1 MANLLDIA
9 SSGIQAYRKALSV
22 TGQNIANI
30 DTEGYRRRE
39 VSLREVSAGQNE
51 ITTISD
57 QTGLGVQVKDIARAF
72 DTFLAARS
80 RSASS
85 DFAEADASRTSLE
98 ALEATVL
105 PDDYDLSFFLREFF
119 DGLSA
124 IAQSPA
130 DLSGRAVAISQG
142 EALAGAFART
152 SSALSDLKE
161 QVFRQAELAVGE
173 VNALLVGLQN
183 TQRQV
188 VATAAGSGANAI
200 LDSRDKALADL
211 SEYVGVTVEDMPG
224 GAARIRLGASGT
236 GPVLGT
242 ATEVGALAV
251 TQADGRVIVLA
262 GQNQRLSETQEATS
276 GRLAG
281 LVSAYDTIS
290 LTLDRLDA
298 LAAQL
303 VRDFNRV
310 HAQGLSLDGK
320 PGGMMFSADSWSI
333 ARPPTN
339 LGDFSTSLSAEAM
352 IPTAA
357 EPMTFFFDAARGQWT
372 GTRADGSV
380 VDSQKSR
387 ITLDGV
393 TVNITGRPANGDSFT
408 LSPSIGQ
415 AAHMRFLLTR
425 PEELAAA
432 AMVMATADAANQGRA
447 TVGILGSNPIPA
459 TDLPVLT
466 EVTGNNLSALAGVR
480 LRENGVVGII
490 PAGTQTAD
498 LVSLARQEQI
508 SFVLNSA
515 QAGAAAN
522 LTLTLADGP
531 FAGAHTFAWPDNAPL
546 AGDAGSLEA
555 IAHALN
561 TGALKTTGGRSLAD
575 LGLYAAGAGTG
586 LTIAAETTALS
597 GGTLGGTAGNVTP
610 RISSA
615 SDIQIFTRE
624 GVQIAGTPLSQA
636 DVIRYLTGA
645 NGFLPDAE
653 YRADGL
659 NSGYRGM
666 TVSRVSPTGAASLTL
681 SGAGFAPFQEAG
693 ATLPL
698 RSSEARSLTLALGG
712 ETSTITV
719 PQGAMAG
726 YIASLV
732 QAQSA
737 DTGILASASTR
748 VALSD
753 FADGTVSF
761 QMSGANATPIT
772 IRSAVSNGSLR
783 DLAAAINAQ
792 SGNTGFSAHL
802 SSDAKRLILVNSGG
816 DDLAL
821 TEVTSPGGA
830 FTIGAVD
837 ESGAPYPGSQ
847 TLGGASGRTAAR
859 IGGMVALTSA
869 SAFSASFDGQAA
881 VQSRTDAFQ
890 QGLMRR
896 TQDPAGSWQ
905 EVGFNLTEGLDG
917 NEAGADGL
925 SAALGATELSLDLNG
940 ISARIKSATL
950 PDVGTA
956 TVAKAMA
963 AALRSQGS
971 LPGMTGV
978 AVDRPANGTTIS
990 LQLGRETYRL
1000 EMAGG
1005 EVKVSGPEAGRLTAF
1020 FDSSN
1025 RLQIAATGGSL
1036 AGAALTLSADTPAG
1050 AAAAFGLTAASVR
1063 QISGQSFPRPAQDT
1077 LYSLDVAYGDAVSRA
1092 SIRYDHAA
1100 GSFTATG
1107 LPNGVSLGQIVDASG
1122 AIKLQLRAPGN
1133 DLTSLRFLG
1142 GADAT
1147 ALGLVTAGAEV
1158 TLTDSGL
1165 RFDAVSGDV
1174 INLSGSSRAQNG
1186 DRLRLSGVPDED
1198 LIVLVTGTGGRM
1210 VASALSAP
1218 APLSRPVAPNLSL
1231 RVMDATSGRI
1241 EIVDQDSGSTIATR
1255 YLRPDGLLSAAGYAF
1270 RLNGALVTGD
1280 RFNIAANL
1288 NGTGDSTNITAL
1300 MALEARNAETGEGGF
1315 RERFGAIV
1323 TEVGAKTRATKVS
1336 ANEALARRDAALQ
1349 QDAEFSGVNLDTE
1362 AAKLLEQQQAYQA
1375 LARVLRTSTE
1385 LLQSLLDA
1393 IS

>member
-39 VSLREVSAGQNE
+39 VTLREVSAGQND
-51 ITTISD
+51 ISTISD

-80 RSASS
+80 RAATS
-85 DFAEADASRTSLE
+85 DFAEAEASRTTLE
-98 ALEATVL
+98 ALESTVL
-105 PDDYDLSFFLREFF
+105 PDDYDLNFFLREFF

-152 SSALSDLKE
+152 SAALSDLKG
-161 QVFRQAELAVGE
+161 QVFAQAELTVGE
-173 VNALLVGLQN
+173 VNSLLVGLRN
-183 TQRQV
+183 TQQQV

-211 SEYVGVTVEDMPG
+211 AEYVGVTVENMPS

-236 GPVLGT
+236 GPVLGS
-242 ATEVGALAV
+242 ATEIGSIAV
-251 TQADGRVIVLA
+251 RQADGRLIVLA
-262 GQNQRLSETQEATS
+262 GQDKGLTETQEAAS

-281 LVSAYDTIS
+281 LISAYDTIS

-298 LAAQL
+298 LAAQI
-303 VRDFNRV
+303 VRDFNAV

-320 PGGMMFSADSWSI
+320 PGGMMFSADSWSV

-339 LGDFSTSLSAEAM
+339 LGDFSISLSAEAV
-352 IPTAA
+352 IPASA
-357 EPMTFFFDAARGQWT
+357 EPVTFFYDAARGQWT
-372 GTRADGSV
+372 GTRTDGSMIA
-380 VDSQKSR
+380 SEKSR
-387 ITLDGV
+387 ILLAGV
-393 TVNITGRPANGDSFT
+393 SVNITGRPANGDSFT
-408 LSPSIGQ
+408 LAPSIGQ

-432 AMVMATADAANQGRA
+432 AMVMATADAGNQGRA
-447 TVGILGSNPIPA
+447 TVGIMGSSPIP
-459 TDLPVLT
+459 TPDLPVLT

-480 LRENGVVGII
+480 LRENGAIGII
-490 PAGTQTAD
+490 PAGTQRAD
-498 LVSLARQEQI
+498 LVALTRQEQI

-515 QAGAAAN
+515 QTRVAAS
-522 LTLTLADGP
+522 LTLNIADGP
-531 FAGAHTFAWPDNAPL
+531 FAGPHSFAWPDNAPL
-546 AGDAGSLEA
+546 AGDSASMER
-555 IAHALN
+555 IAQALN
-561 TGALKTTGGRSLAD
+561 TGALKTTAGKSLGD
-575 LGLYAAGAGTG
+575 LGLFAAGSGTA
-586 LTIAAETTALS
+586 LTLAAATASLS
-597 GGTLGGTAGNVTP
+597 GGSLGGTAGSVSP
-610 RISSA
+610 RIASA

-624 GVQIAGTPLSQA
+624 GVQIAGSPLSQT

-653 YRADGL
+653 YRADYL
-659 NSGYRGM
+659 NTSYRGM
-666 TVSRVSPTGAASLTL
+666 TVTRVSPEGAASLTL
-681 SGAGFAPFQEAG
+681 SGAGFVPFQQAG
-693 ATLPL
+693 TTLPL
-698 RSSEARSLTLALGG
+698 RSSEARNLTLALGG
-712 ETSTITV
+712 ETSTISV

-726 YIASLV
+726 HIASLV

-748 VALSD
+748 VVLSD
-753 FADGTVSF
+753 FTDGPVSF
-761 QMSGANATPIT
+761 QLYGTNETPVT

-783 DLAAAINAQ
+783 DLAVALNAQ
-792 SGNTGFSAHL
+792 SGNTGFTAHL
-802 SSDAKRLILVNSGG
+802 SADAKRLILVNSKG

-821 TEVTSPGGA
+821 SNVISPG
-830 FTIGAVD
+830 FRIGAVD
-837 ESGAPYPGSQ
+837 EGGAPYPGAQ
-847 TLGGASGRTAAR
+847 TLGGANSNTAAR
-859 IGGMVALTSA
+859 IGGMVTLTSA
-869 SAFSASFDGQAA
+869 AAFTASFDGQAA
-881 VQSRTDAFQ
+881 TQSQSDAFV
-890 QGLMRR
+890 QGLMSRNR
-896 TQDPAGSWQ
+896 DPAGSWQ
-905 EVGFNLTEGLDG
+905 EVGFNLSEGLDG

-925 SAALGATELSLDLNG
+925 SAAFGTTEVSLDLNG
-940 ISARIKSATL
+940 FRASVKTAAL
-950 PDVGTA
+950 PDVATA

-963 AALRSQGS
+963 AALRGQGS
-971 LPGMTGV
+971 VPGMTGV
-978 AVDRPANGTTIS
+978 TVGSLPANGTSIS
-990 LQLGRETYRL
+990 VRLGRETYQL
-1000 EMAGG
+1000 EMVNG
-1005 EVKVSGPEAGRLTAF
+1005 EIRVSGPEDGRLTAF
-1020 FDSSN
+1020 FNASN
-1025 RLQIAATGGSL
+1025 QLEIAATGGSL
-1036 AGAALTLSADTPAG
+1036 AGAALSLSADTSAG
-1050 AAAAFGLTAASVR
+1050 AAAAFGMTAASTR
-1063 QISGQSFPRPAQDT
+1063 QITGQAFAPPLQDA
-1077 LYSLDVAYGDAVSRA
+1077 LFQIDLDYGGTVSRA
-1092 SIRYDHAA
+1092 TINYDH
-1100 GSFTATG
+1100 SLQEFTASG
-1107 LPNGVSLGQIVDASG
+1107 LPAGMTLGQLDADG
-1122 AIKLQLRAPGN
+1122 GKVKLQLLAPGN

-1142 GADAT
+1142 GTDAT

-1158 TLTDSGL
+1158 TLSERGL
-1165 RFDAVSGDV
+1165 RIDTVDGEVVA
-1174 INLSGSSRAQNG
+1174 LSGSSSAQNG
-1186 DRLRLSGVPDED
+1186 DRLRLSAVPDED
-1198 LIVLVTGTGGRM
+1198 LIVLVTGSGGRM
-1210 VASALSAP
+1210 IASALSAP
-1218 APLSRPVAPNLSL
+1218 ATLTKPVAPNLSL

-1255 YLRPDGLLSAAGYAF
+1255 YLRSDGLLQAAGYSF
-1270 RLNGALVTGD
+1270 KLNGALVDGD
-1280 RFNIAANL
+1280 RFNISANL
-1288 NGTGDSTNITAL
+1288 NGTGDATNITAL
-1300 MALEARNAETGEGGF
+1300 MALETRNLETGEGGF